1 MFRRLHFVRHTWFL
15 VLSVGLA
22 LFLAMEAV
30 LVVTD
35 NINLLP
41 TVILLGA
48 TLVPVTFVT
57 YIYQRV
63 RVKEIP
69 VATIAVTVFLGGAI
83 GLILAGLLEYA
94 TLRELGLLQ
103 LLGVSIIEESAKLVI
118 PAGLYLLGRY
128 RTEADGLLFGV
139 ASGMGFAAMESM
151 GYGLVSFLQSQG
163 SIGALQLTLL
173 VRALFAPVGHA
184 AWTGLLCAVV
194 WRERQRA
201 GRRTINPAVIG
212 AFVLAVLL
220 HTAWNTMATLTEH
233 TSIGWVGIELGGLV
247 AVGAVSLAILIR
259 RMREAG
265 LRHPSHFGVPV
276 QNPGGS
282 AF

>member
-1 MFRRLHFVRHTWFL
+1 MFKRLHFVRHTWFL

-22 LFLAMEAV
+22 VFLAMEAV

-35 NINLLP
+35 NLNLLP

-48 TLVPVTFVT
+48 TLVPVAFVT
-57 YIYQRV
+57 YVYQRTQ
-63 RVKEIP
+63 VKDIP
-69 VATIAVTVFLGGAI
+69 IATIAVTVFLGGAI

-94 TLRELGLLQ
+94 TLRELGYLQ
-103 LLGVSIIEESAKLVI
+103 LLGVSTIEESAKLVI
-118 PAGLYLLGRY
+118 PVALYLRGHHRS
-128 RTEADGLLFGV
+128 EADGLLFGV

-184 AWTGLLCAVV
+184 AWTGLACAVI

-201 GRRTINPAVIG
+201 GRNVLNWAVVG
-212 AFVLAVLL
+212 AFLVAVLL
-220 HTAWNTMATLTEH
+220 HTAWNTMASLTDH
-233 TSIGWVGIELGGLV
+233 TSIGWVGIEFIGLIVVGLV
-247 AVGAVSLAILIR
+247 SLVILIR

-265 LRHPSHFGVPV
+265 LRHPSHFSTV
-276 QNPGGS
+276 
-282 AF
+282 A

>member
-1 MFRRLHFVRHTWFL
+1 MLRRFHFVRHTWFL

-103 LLGVSIIEESAKLVI
+103 LLGVSVIEESAKLVI
-118 PAGLYLLGRY
+118 PAVLYLLGRY
-128 RTEADGLLFGV
+128 RTEADRLLFGV

-220 HTAWNTMATLTEH
+220 HTAWNTMATLTDH
-233 TSIGWVGIELGGLV
+233 TSIGWVGIEFGGLI

-265 LRHPSHFGVPV
+265 LRHPSHFVTAV
-276 QNPGGS
+276 QNHAGPE
-282 AF
+282 F